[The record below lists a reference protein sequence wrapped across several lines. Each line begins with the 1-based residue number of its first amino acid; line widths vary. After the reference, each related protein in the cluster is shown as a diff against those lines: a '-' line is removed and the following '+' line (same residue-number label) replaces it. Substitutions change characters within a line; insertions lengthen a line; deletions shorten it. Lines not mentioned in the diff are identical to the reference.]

1 MLRFVVK
8 YRKPIDSVTANKA
21 LKLRKYEMDNKD
33 WTIIDDLVVILE
45 VFIPS
50 L

>member
-1 MLRFVVK
+1 MLRFVIK
-8 YRKPIDSVTANKA
+8 YRKPIDSVAANKA
-21 LKLRKYEMDNKD
+21 LKLRKYEMDNED

-45 VFIPS
+45 VFIPY